1 MPLDQH
7 THEIVAAFQRYTR
20 TGDEAEVDA
29 FSLTEL
35 RLADE
40 QLGHRDVRAAYRL
53 AIQNRIRQLEEQ
65 DRLQQENEQ
74 EQDRRLHEEGMEQ
87 DRRRHESRVRAFQL
101 LMTLIV
107 GIIVG
112 LIIAKLA

>member
-20 TGDEAEVDA
+20 TSDEAEVDA

-65 DRLQQENEQ
+65 DRLQHENQQ
-74 EQDRRLHEEGMEQ
+74 EQDRRLHEKEMEK
-87 DRRRHESRVRAFQL
+87 DRRRHESRVRAFHVIIA
-101 LMTLIV
+101 LIV
-107 GIIVG
+107 AIIAG